1 MNLFLTYM
9 RKRAF
14 TLIELLVVI
23 AIIGILAGLV
33 TPAVN
38 SARFKG
44 RLTATS
50 ANARSIVQSIIAR
63 DTGSIYTSGN
73 AWPSTTTEATDG
85 STFSTSTDYFQDLV
99 ENGYMEVQYSFF
111 SAPGM
116 RRAGSRTDFQSG
128 GEQYNAW
135 CLTEGITDSSSDTL
149 PAVFTKNL
157 TIASLKEIDDSDFG
171 QNEVPFGDKGFVFAT
186 KGGAAYAMEKGDMQP
201 EIINNVFVTRMG
213 TDTSSATAT
222 NSVMRP

>member
-1 MNLFLTYM
+1 MNLLLASV

-44 RLTATS
+44 RLTATA
-50 ANARSIVQSIIAR
+50 ANARSIVQSIISR
-63 DTGSIYTSGN
+63 DTGSIYSSGN
-73 AWPSTTTEATDG
+73 AWPSKGAKG
-85 STFSTSTDYFQDLV
+85 ISGKQIMTSTDYFVDLV

-116 RRAGSRTDFQSG
+116 KRAANRTDFESG
-128 GEQYNAW
+128 REEYNAW
-135 CLTEGITDSSSDTL
+135 CLVDGINDSTSDTL

-157 TIASLKEIDDSDFG
+157 TINQLKRLEADYFDS
-171 QNEVPFGDKGFVFAT
+171 NEVPFGSKGFVFAT
-186 KGGAAYAMEKGDMQP
+186 KGGAAYAIEKGDMRP
-201 EIINNVFVTRMG
+201 EIINNIFITRMG
-213 TDTSSATAT
+213 TDTSSQTAT
-222 NSVMRP
+222 NDIMRP